1 MSTESFATF
10 FQASLKD
17 PTLLETLERA
27 TTPEEKVNIINAAG
41 YSVEV
46 ADLEAAVVALEGIV
60 NQKQSEDVSDDEL
73 ASASGGF
80 FLSAVWPDQLG
91 GSKVGQLA
99 DDALGLVVKAFAPP
113 ASALYDTLNN
123 KF

>member
-41 YSVEV
+41 YSVEIS
-46 ADLEAAVVALEGIV
+46 DLEAAVVALEGMV
-60 NQKQSEDVSDDEL
+60 NQNQSEDVSDDEL
-73 ASASGGF
+73 ANASGGF
-80 FLSAVWPDQLG
+80 FMSAVWPDQLG
-91 GSKVGQLA
+91 GRKVGQLA
-99 DDALGLVVKAFAPP
+99 DDALGLVVKAFAP
-113 ASALYDTLNN
+113 AAGGIYDQLNN

>member
-17 PTLLETLERA
+17 PTLLESLERA

-46 ADLEAAVVALEGIV
+46 ADLEAAVVALEGMV
-60 NQKQSEDVSDDEL
+60 NQNQSEDVSDDEL
-73 ASASGGF
+73 ANASGGF

-99 DDALGLVVKAFAPP
+99 DDALGLLVKAFAPA
-113 ASALYDTLNN
+113 ASGFYDTLNK

>member
-46 ADLEAAVVALEGIV
+46 ADLEAAVVALEGMV
-60 NQKQSEDVSDDEL
+60 NQNQSEDVSDDEL

-80 FLSAVWPDQLG
+80 FASAVMPEILG
-91 GSKVGQLA
+91 GSKVGQLV
-99 DDALGLVVKAFAPP
+99 DDTLGLAVRAFAP
-113 ASALYDTLNN
+113 AFSAAYDTLN
-123 KF
+123 KLV